1 MPIPVA
7 TLLDRVKAAVDG
19 EGSDYWT
26 FDRDYKPA
34 INDGI
39 ELIVGLINSIEGT
52 TKFTDDFFK
61 EIKYTSVFVPSDT
74 SRIGFE
80 QASTGYPFDVWT
92 ILSVMPQA
100 TVSPTFSATSGN
112 VATYLPAIKFIESDY
127 SAKRL
132 NQEEW
137 YINKKNPFA
146 AGNSL
151 QDMHCAELL
160 EYAYLGFADYGVVT
174 GERKEIEIRPSVVDT
189 NVGVT
194 CIIVPP
200 KVTVT
205 GDTIPFSMQYINLF
219 AKATLNSLM
228 QKAGDNTTLYQIS
241 VTDLSTIFST
251 IKR

>member
-7 TLLDRVKAAVDG
+7 TLLDRVKAAIDG

-26 FDRDYKPA
+26 FDRDYKHA

-39 ELIVGLINSIEGT
+39 ELITGLINSIEGT

-61 EIKYTSVFVPSDT
+61 EIKYTGVFIPSDT

-80 QASTGYPFDVWT
+80 QASTGFPFDVWT
-92 ILSVMPQA
+92 LLSVMPQA
-100 TVSPTFSATSGN
+100 TVDPVVNYTSGN
-112 VATYLPAIKFIESDY
+112 VATYLPTTKFVESDY

-137 YINKKNPFA
+137 YINKKNPFM
-146 AGNSL
+146 AGNTV
-151 QDMHCAELL
+151 QDMDCPELL

-174 GERKEIEIRPSVVDT
+174 GEKKEIEIRPSVKNT
-189 NVGVT
+189 HVGIT
-194 CIIVPP
+194 YIIIPP
-200 KVTVT
+200 KITSVN
-205 GDTIPFSMQYINLF
+205 DSIPFSMQYINLF
-219 AKATLNSLM
+219 AKATLNSLA
-228 QKAGDNTTLYQIS
+228 QKIGDGSTIYQLS